1 MVAIDRMILQ
11 IDVRH
16 LLKAIRLPTLVVY
29 RTADF
34 VHAYGSRYIGEHI
47 PGAKTVELPGED
59 YFPWVGDQDA
69 IVDNIEEFVT
79 GVRPVRERDRVL
91 ATVLFTDIV
100 GSTERAA
107 KVSDREWLN
116 VLSEHDAIVRKEV
129 DRYRGRLIK
138 MIGDGALATFDGPAR
153 GVRCAS
159 EIRAATRRLGI
170 EIRCGLHTGEI
181 EISGDDVGGI
191 AVHIAQRVSA
201 LAEPGEVLVSRTV
214 TDLVA
219 GSGLEFVDRG
229 ERELKGVSGRQQLSA
244 VKR

>member
-1 MVAIDRMILQ
+1 LH

-16 LLKAIRLPTLVVY
+16 LLTAVRFPTLVVY

-34 VHAYGSRYIGEHI
+34 GHAQGSRYIGARI
-47 PGAKTVELPGED
+47 PSAKTVELPGEE

-69 IVDNIEEFVT
+69 IVDNIEELLT
-79 GVRPVRERDRVL
+79 GVRPVRELDRVV

-107 KVSDREWLN
+107 KVSDREWLD
-116 VLSEHDAIVRKEV
+116 VLSEHDAMVRKEV
-129 DRYRGRLIK
+129 DRYRGRLVK

-153 GVRCAS
+153 GVRCAC

-181 EISGDDVGGI
+181 EISG
-191 AVHIAQRVSA
+191 A
-201 LAEPGEVLVSRTV
+201 
-214 TDLVA
+214 
-219 GSGLEFVDRG
+219 
-229 ERELKGVSGRQQLSA
+229 
-244 VKR
+244 